1 MQTNEDKK
9 KLLTVT
15 SKDTA
20 MIVSVMIMA
29 AAGNDGPEI
38 AEELIK
44 NFGIG
49 ISDAASTVAFAIAL
63 TEESYEKLQEIKNEA
78 VDLRRRRNAKK
89 A

>member
-1 MQTNEDKK
+1 MQANDKK
-9 KLLTVT
+9 KMLMVA

-20 MIVSVMIMA
+20 MVVSVMIMA

-49 ISDAASTVAFAIAL
+49 LSDAVSMVAFAVAL
-63 TEESYEKLQEIKNEA
+63 TEESYEKLQEIKNKA
-78 VDLRRRRNAKK
+78 IDLGRRRNAKK

>member
-15 SKDTA
+15 FKDTA

-49 ISDAASTVAFAIAL
+49 VSDAASMVTFAITL
-63 TEESYEKLQEIKNEA
+63 TEESYEKLQEIKNKA
-78 VDLRRRRNAKK
+78 VDLGRRRNAKK

>member
-1 MQTNEDKK
+1 MQANEDKK
-9 KLLTVT
+9 MLTVT

-49 ISDAASTVAFAIAL
+49 ISDAVSMVTFAIAL
-63 TEESYEKLQEIKNEA
+63 TEESYEKLQEIKNKA
-78 VDLRRRRNAKK
+78 FDIGRRRNAKK

>member
-1 MQTNEDKK
+1 MQANEDKK
-9 KLLTVT
+9 KMLMVT
-15 SKDTA
+15 PKDAA

-44 NFGIG
+44 NFDIG
-49 ISDAASTVAFAIAL
+49 VSDAASMVTFAIAL
-63 TEESYEKLQEIKNEA
+63 TEESYEKLQEIKNKA
-78 VDLRRRRNAKK
+78 VDLGRRRNAKK

>member
-1 MQTNEDKK
+1 MQANEDKK

-49 ISDAASTVAFAIAL
+49 VSDAASMVTFANAL
-63 TEESYEKLQEIKNEA
+63 TEESYEKLQEIKNKA
-78 VDLRRRRNAKK
+78 IDSGRRMNAKK